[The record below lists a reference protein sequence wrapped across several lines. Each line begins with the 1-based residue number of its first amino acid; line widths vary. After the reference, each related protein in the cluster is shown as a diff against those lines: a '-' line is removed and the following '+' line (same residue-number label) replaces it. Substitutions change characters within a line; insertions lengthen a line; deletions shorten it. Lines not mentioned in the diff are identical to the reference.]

1 MPAEYPVERKLVLP
15 PAKVSALIKRLR
27 GEPAGGADLSAEE
40 ILRYWEE
47 HGAMLKPFTD
57 ELDGAEEMEFSTGP
71 TAKAE
76 KLAAGQAGNV
86 FVQRGIALASGMT
99 ADRLK
104 IALYHRSPDKH
115 VVTTGG
121 SIMVSGDIRKPPAKA
136 LKKVAVDPPL
146 QDGQFELLGLGFS
159 SLKATGGIPYLFAVT
174 RGHLTDVM
182 TVTATGDDA
191 VIMASVADAERAI
204 AEKKLELAVLER
216 IKMGS

>member
-1 MPAEYPVERKLVLP
+1 MPAESPAERKLVLP

-27 GEPAGGADLSAEE
+27 GDEPGGADLSAKE

-47 HGAMLKPFTD
+47 HGATLMPFSD
-57 ELDGAEEMEFSTGP
+57 ELEGAEELTFSTGP

-99 ADRLK
+99 ADQLR

-115 VVTTGG
+115 IVTTGG

-136 LKKVAVDPPL
+136 LKKVAVEPEL
-146 QDGQFELLGLGFS
+146 QDEQFERLGLGFS
-159 SLKATGGIPYLFAVT
+159 SLKQTSGIPYLFDVT
-174 RGHLTDVM
+174 RGHLLRTM

-191 VIMASVADAERAI
+191 VVMATADQAEAAI
-204 AEKKLELAVLER
+204 AGKALELKILER
-216 IKMGS
+216 MRMGS